1 MRARGYK
8 PFGTNLEQD
17 ALLDRIV
24 AVAKPE
30 TVGVF
35 DLDGCLFDTR
45 IRLVTIFHEFASFK
59 GASGKG
65 AEGRYFA
72 FAERSDFTDW
82 DLKKPL
88 RKYGMPEAEI
98 ENIFKE
104 FIAFWRERFF
114 SDAYVAWDDPMPGA
128 TDLVRACHDKG
139 MSIVYLTGRD
149 INMRVGTEQALRRCG
164 FPYDAER
171 TRLLTKPR
179 FEMEDTHF
187 KMSALEEIAE
197 MGEVVL
203 SIDNEPAN
211 INSMTDRFPEALCV
225 HIETDHSFREDRPYK
240 SIPRLRSFYR
250 TTWPLAE
257 ETDFLE

>member
-8 PFGTNLEQD
+8 PFGTNTEQD
-17 ALLDRIV
+17 TLLDRIIDE
-24 AVAKPE
+24 AKPG

-45 IRLVTIFHEFASFK
+45 IRLVTIFHEFASVT
-59 GASGKG
+59 GA
-65 AEGRYFA
+65 AGRYFA

-98 ENIFKE
+98 EAIFKE

-114 SDAYVAWDDPMPGA
+114 SDEYVAWDDPMPGA
-128 TDLVRACHDKG
+128 TDLVQACYDKG
-139 MSIVYLTGRD
+139 MHVVYLTGRD
-149 INMRVGTEQALRRCG
+149 HKMRKGTEEALRRCG
-164 FPYDAER
+164 FPYDIER
-171 TRLLTKPR
+171 TVLFTKPK
-179 FEMEDTHF
+179 FNMEDTAY
-187 KMSALEEIAE
+187 KMDALEEICKLGTVA
-197 MGEVVL
+197 V

-211 INSMTDRFPEALCV
+211 INSMTDRFPDALCV

-240 SIPRLRSFYR
+240 QIPRLRSFYR

-257 ETDFLE
+257 ESDFLG